1 MKILV
6 VGGAGYVGSTSV
18 ERFVDRGHE
27 VVVFDNL
34 ASGHASAVPDGAL
47 LVVGD
52 LADRARLR
60 SILSDG
66 VDAVLHCAARSLV
79 GESMENPGLY
89 YRTNVAG
96 GVSLLEAMRD
106 TGVTRLVYSST
117 AAVYGEP
124 RRVPIAEADRTQP
137 INPYG
142 ETKLAFEGAM
152 RWFCAAHGL
161 RAISLRYFNVAGAT
175 ERNGEDHDPETH
187 LMPLVLRVAAGAST
201 HVQIYGQDYPT
212 PDGTCIRDFVHVR
225 DLAEG
230 HLLALEATGE
240 GDPSLEV
247 YNLGSAAGFSV
258 REVVEAARRV
268 TGRAIPARVLKRRV
282 GDPPVLVASSRRARR
297 ELGWQPDPL
306 DPRAHACRRVGVAT
320 AASARLRR
328 SWNRRADLTDRAEAG
343 RRHRRLAAP
352 RAAGAQAVEVDP
364 RVIDAESEVDRHPLG
379 DRPDVGLVDLLDPA
393 ASVAGEMVVMLRPA
407 GDIPVD
413 VPIELEAPGD
423 AGRDERLE
431 RPKDGGA
438 PDARIASV
446 QASVQV
452 LRRDLAAER
461 RQRVRDGQALT
472 GDPLAGAAQPVR
484 GGGARHSAPTAPAK
498 TESA

>member
-1 MKILV
+1 MKILA

-18 ERFVDRGHE
+18 ERFVERGHE
-27 VVVFDNL
+27 VVVYDNL
-34 ASGHASAVPDGAL
+34 ASGHASAVPDGAT

-52 LADRARLR
+52 LADRMQLR
-60 SILSDG
+60 HVLSDG

-79 GESMENPGLY
+79 GESMENPGAY
-89 YRTNVAG
+89 YRTNVAH

-106 TGVTRLVYSST
+106 AGVTRIVYSST

-152 RWFCAAHGL
+152 RWFCAAHDL

-175 ERNGEDHDPETH
+175 ERNGEDHNPETH
-187 LMPLVLRVAAGAST
+187 LMPLILRVAAGKAT

-212 PDGTCIRDFVHVR
+212 PDGTCIRDFIHVR
-225 DLAEG
+225 DLADG

-268 TGRAIPARVLKRRV
+268 TGRPVPARAVKRRV

-297 ELGWQPDPL
+297 ELGWHPTHSTLEHMLADAWAWREKHPNGYA
-306 DPRAHACRRVGVAT
+306 DRDAGVRRTLGERKQVAAT
-320 AASARLRR
+320 A
-328 SWNRRADLTDRAEAG
+328 G
-343 RRHRRLAAP
+343 
-352 RAAGAQAVEVDP
+352 
-364 RVIDAESEVDRHPLG
+364 
-379 DRPDVGLVDLLDPA
+379 
-393 ASVAGEMVVMLRPA
+393 
-407 GDIPVD
+407 
-413 VPIELEAPGD
+413 
-423 AGRDERLE
+423 
-431 RPKDGGA
+431 
-438 PDARIASV
+438 
-446 QASVQV
+446 
-452 LRRDLAAER
+452 
-461 RQRVRDGQALT
+461 
-472 GDPLAGAAQPVR
+472 
-484 GGGARHSAPTAPAK
+484 
-498 TESA
+498 

>member
-18 ERFVDRGHE
+18 ESFLAAGHD
-27 VVVFDNL
+27 VVVYDNL
-34 ASGHASAVPDGAL
+34 TSGHRGAVPEGAT

-52 LADRARLR
+52 IGDRERLGAVLR
-60 SILSDG
+60 DG

-79 GESMENPGLY
+79 GESMSDPGLY

-96 GVSLLEAMRD
+96 GVTLLESMREA
-106 TGVTRLVYSST
+106 GVMRLVFSST

-152 RWFCAAHGL
+152 RWFCAAHDF

-175 ERNGEDHDPETH
+175 ELNGEVHDPETH
-187 LMPLVLRVAAGAST
+187 IIPIVLRVAAGEAS

-212 PDGTCIRDFVHVR
+212 PDGTCIRDFIHVR
-225 DLAEG
+225 DLGVA

-240 GDPSLEV
+240 GDASLEV

-268 TGRAIPARVLKRRV
+268 TGRAIPARAVKRRV

-297 ELGWQPDPL
+297 ELGWQPKHSSLEQMVTDAWAWREAHPHGYRDPASG
-306 DPRAHACRRVGVAT
+306 DAAGGVPEPAVAAT
-320 AASARLRR
+320 A
-328 SWNRRADLTDRAEAG
+328 G
-343 RRHRRLAAP
+343 
-352 RAAGAQAVEVDP
+352 
-364 RVIDAESEVDRHPLG
+364 
-379 DRPDVGLVDLLDPA
+379 
-393 ASVAGEMVVMLRPA
+393 
-407 GDIPVD
+407 
-413 VPIELEAPGD
+413 
-423 AGRDERLE
+423 
-431 RPKDGGA
+431 
-438 PDARIASV
+438 
-446 QASVQV
+446 
-452 LRRDLAAER
+452 
-461 RQRVRDGQALT
+461 
-472 GDPLAGAAQPVR
+472 
-484 GGGARHSAPTAPAK
+484 
-498 TESA
+498 